1 MKKRLTALA
10 LCAVLLLSGCQIG
23 NRDIIVTGTLG
34 SKQVFKIDGKSCD
47 LKEARVYLSNYQN
60 IYGTAYDIN
69 LWEHDFGDDSLV
81 DYVKD
86 VTLDELTRVY
96 CMDLLA
102 QSHELQL
109 TEEEADKVAEAAAE
123 YYAALSEAELSYLE
137 VSKSDIEEYYSHYAL
152 AQKIYH
158 TLTDSVNEEVSDDEA
173 RVIEIMQIYV
183 SNQTK
188 AEEVAA
194 KLANGEDFAAVANN
208 YNERPVIQIT
218 VSRDDLSKEV
228 EEVAF
233 RLDNNEISGMIEAD
247 GGYYFLKCLNK
258 YNVDLTEANKSHIV
272 DKREKEVFDN
282 AYNELIASISSSIN
296 QKLWDGIV
304 LNTEGEITTDSFF
317 EVFDKYCGEI

>member
-23 NRDIIVTGTLG
+23 NRDIVVTGTLG
-34 SKQVFKIDGKSCD
+34 SKQVFKIDGKSCE
-47 LKEARVYLSNYQN
+47 LKEARVYLANYQN
-60 IYGTAYDIN
+60 IYGSAYDIN

-102 QSHELQL
+102 QSHELHL
-109 TEEEADKVAEAAAE
+109 TEEEADKVAKAAEE
-123 YYAALSEAELSYLE
+123 YYAALSEAERAYLE
-137 VSKSDIEEYYSHYAL
+137 VSKNDIEEYYSHYAL

-173 RVIEIMQIYV
+173 RVMEMMQIYV

-194 KLANGEDFAAVANN
+194 KLANGEDFASVANN

-218 VSRDDLSKEV
+218 VSRDDLSDEV

-272 DKREKEVFDN
+272 DKREKEAFDN
-282 AYNELIASISSSIN
+282 AYDELLASISSSIN
-296 QKLWDGIV
+296 QKLWDGVV